1 MTSKNVR
8 RVVNTRKLTA
18 DEAAE
23 ARRLR
28 DAVEKD
34 KAEIVAEGHRML
46 AERRRHQAAVEGAST
61 LGQTIRAAREA
72 HGMTQADLAARAH
85 VAQAYLSYLEQDR
98 REPSLSIAARIAREL
113 DIPLDEL
120 ASTIAE
126 RPSRQ

>member
-8 RVVNTRKLTA
+8 RVVSTRRLTT

-46 AERRRHQAAVEGAST
+46 AERRRHQSAVEGAST
-61 LGQTIRAAREA
+61 LGQSCVGTPQLCVIY
-72 HGMTQADLAARAH
+72 GI
-85 VAQAYLSYLEQDR
+85 
-98 REPSLSIAARIAREL
+98 PEL
-113 DIPLDEL
+113 GL
-120 ASTIAE
+120 
-126 RPSRQ
+126 

>member
-8 RVVNTRKLTA
+8 RVVSTRRLTT

-46 AERRRHQAAVEGAST
+46 ARRGAGTSPPSKAP
-61 LGQTIRAAREA
+61 RRSAR
-72 HGMTQADLAARAH
+72 
-85 VAQAYLSYLEQDR
+85 VA
-98 REPSLSIAARIAREL
+98 
-113 DIPLDEL
+113 
-120 ASTIAE
+120 
-126 RPSRQ
+126 

>member
-8 RVVNTRKLTA
+8 RVVNTRKLTS

-46 AERRRHQAAVEGAST
+46 AERRRHQAVVEGAST

-72 HGMTQADLAARAH
+72 HGLTQADLAAVRM
-85 VAQAYLSYLEQDR
+85 
-98 REPSLSIAARIAREL
+98 
-113 DIPLDEL
+113 
-120 ASTIAE
+120 
-126 RPSRQ
+126 